1 MAADQI
7 LTRSEAR
14 AALRAC
20 LATWPVTN
28 DATARFLQS
37 LHWRARQAVVL
48 VHGERLTVGA
58 AAGACGRLPSARRW
72 RRVGDPGGVCCRHP
86 VRRLRGVVCGERRG

>member
-48 VHGERLTVGA
+48 VHGERRTVRAAAARLGISERTLYRDLA
-58 AAGACGRLPSARRW
+58 AAGACYQG
-72 RRVGDPGGVCCRHP
+72 GDGTGGDV
-86 VRRLRGVVCGERRG
+86 

>member
-1 MAADQI
+1 VSVDTV
-7 LTRSEAR
+7 LTEVDAR

-48 VHGERLTVGA
+48 VHGERRTVRAAAARLGISERTLYRDLA
-58 AAGACGRLPSARRW
+58 AAGACYQG
-72 RRVGDPGGVCCRHP
+72 GDGTGGDV
-86 VRRLRGVVCGERRG
+86 